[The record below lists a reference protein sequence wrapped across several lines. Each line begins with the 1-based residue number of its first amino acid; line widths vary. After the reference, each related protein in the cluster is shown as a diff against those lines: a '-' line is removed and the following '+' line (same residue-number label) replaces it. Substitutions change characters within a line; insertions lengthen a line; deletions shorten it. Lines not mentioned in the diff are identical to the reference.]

1 MKKIIFLYH
10 SQPILNHVGYQIQLS
25 TTLYFVNS
33 RNVKKSCFLLKCR
46 FFDRV

>member
-33 RNVKKSCFLLKCR
+33 RNVKKKL
-46 FFDRV
+46 FFIEM